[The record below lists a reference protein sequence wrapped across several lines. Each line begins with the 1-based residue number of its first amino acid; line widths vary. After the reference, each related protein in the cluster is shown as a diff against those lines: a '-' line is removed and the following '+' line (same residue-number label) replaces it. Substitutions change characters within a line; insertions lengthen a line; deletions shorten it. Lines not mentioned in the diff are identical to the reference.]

1 MFGKVS
7 RVSGGDVRRYRSA
20 MPVSARTVA
29 AELRR
34 RLPGLGTKKQHK
46 LLYYCQGYHLAAFG
60 EPLFRES
67 IAAWDMGPVVGQL
80 WYEEKVDPAS
90 PDPTSEVLTEAQLNT
105 IGYVVSRY
113 GALSGADLEHLTHS
127 EGPWRDADRDR
138 RPHESVRIPEQAL
151 RTYFES
157 SNGSEDDD
165 VMPPPDSEAVRSWL
179 AGVDPENGTR
189 AKPQDSVE
197 GLRRFLARRG

>member
-1 MFGKVS
+1 MFDGVS
-7 RVSGGDVRRYRSA
+7 TTGGDDVRRYRSA

-67 IAAWDMGPVVGQL
+67 ISAWDMGPVVGQL
-80 WYEEKVDPAS
+80 WYEEKVDPSS
-90 PDPTSEVLTEAQLNT
+90 PATTSEGLTEAQLNT

-113 GALSGADLEHLTHS
+113 GALSGTDLEHLTHS
-127 EGPWRDADRDR
+127 ESPWRDADRDR

-151 RTYFES
+151 RAYFEA

-165 VMPPPDSEAVRSWL
+165 ATPPPDSQSVRSWL
-179 AGVDPENGTR
+179 AGVDPENATGP
-189 AKPQDSVE
+189 KPQDSIE
-197 GLRRFLARRG
+197 GLRRFLPRRG

>member
-1 MFGKVS
+1 
-7 RVSGGDVRRYRSA
+7 
-20 MPVSARTVA
+20 MPVSARTIA

-46 LLYYCQGYHLAAFG
+46 LLYYCQGHHLAAFG

-80 WYEEKVDPAS
+80 WYEENVDPSS
-90 PDPTSEVLTEAQLNT
+90 PAPTSEELSEAQLNT

-113 GALSGADLEHLTHS
+113 GALSGTDLEHLTHS
-127 EGPWRDADRDR
+127 ESPWRDADRDR

-151 RTYFES
+151 RTYFEAS
-157 SNGSEDDD
+157 DGSEDDD
-165 VMPPPDSEAVRSWL
+165 ATPPPDSESVRSWL
-179 AGVDPENGTR
+179 AGVDPENATR
-189 AKPQDSVE
+189 AKLQDSAE
-197 GLRRFLARRG
+197 GLRRFLPRRG